1 MHASARLC
9 TRCTPLQP
17 PHPSHPVHPPHPPYP
32 LHPPHK
38 LDRRCW
44 RAGAAAARRRR
55 RRRRTRSSPRARRP
69 GGATRAGREE
79 PRGCDSV
86 STRLSCLIGL
96 RKATASIGFTRCGK
110 HQRPEIVGVALSA
123 LCGLTLSARCGV
135 RSRVR
140 GVRTC
145 MRCRAAPE
153 VPAPRGARGGL
164 VNPVNTEI

>member
-1 MHASARLC
+1 MHTQCDTPCTPLHASALDAPRCNLRTLRTLC
-9 TRCTPLQP
+9 TLRTLRTCFT
-17 PHPSHPVHPPHPPYP
+17 
-32 LHPPHK
+32 LHIHSN
-38 LDRRCW
+38 RRCW
-44 RAGAAAARRRR
+44 RAVAAAARRRR

-135 RSRVR
+135 RECAACAHACGAAPRR
-140 GVRTC
+140 
-145 MRCRAAPE
+145 RCPRRAAR
-153 VPAPRGARGGL
+153 AADW
-164 VNPVNTEI
+164 